1 MISLHAQVKLTA
13 YINGKIYTADTL
25 QSVKQAVVTG
35 GNKIIFTGNTDDAL
49 RIAGKGA
56 TVIDLQ
62 GKLMLPGFIDNHVHF
77 MAGGDYLN
85 GLDLRPAKST
95 KEFRE
100 LLKKYIDAHPES
112 KWITG
117 GDWDHEAWEIKDL
130 PKKEWID
137 EFTRNKA
144 VYIWRF
150 DGHMAL
156 ANSYALKLAG
166 IDKNTPSP
174 AGGIIEKDPVT
185 GEPTGILKDN
195 AMNLVGA
202 LVPASSEKERQESLE
217 SALKE
222 TARFGITSVHDITYR
237 NDLKT
242 YISFEKLGKLT
253 TRIYTRIPVSE
264 YKNLSDAGI
273 TYNFGSDLIKLG
285 SLKAFADGSLGSS
298 TAWFFDKYVQDTT
311 TTGLPMDIITDGSLE
326 KWAKDADLNKLQLS
340 VHAIGDRAN
349 RYMIDLFGKIINEN
363 PQWDRRF
370 RMEHAQHVRFEDI
383 PLFKKYGVIAS
394 AQPYHAIDDG
404 VWAEKRIGEKRTHYT
419 YPFRSFIDAGVLL
432 CFGSDWTVAPI
443 NPLLGIYA
451 AVTRQTLDGKNPGG
465 WIPEQKITV
474 EEAVKCY
481 TINNA
486 YAAFAENELGS
497 IEPGKFADL
506 VILKEDIFTINPEK
520 IKDVKVWMT
529 VFNGKPVFKSE

>member
-1 MISLHAQVKLTA
+1 MISLHAQENLTA
-13 YINGKIYTADTL
+13 YINGKIYTVDSQ
-25 QSVKQAVVTG
+25 QSVKQAVVTQG
-35 GNKIIFTGNTDDAL
+35 SKIIFTGSNDEAL
-49 RIAGKGA
+49 KIAGSKA
-56 TVIDLQ
+56 VVIDLN

-95 KEFRE
+95 KEFRQ
-100 LLKKYIDAHPES
+100 LLKKYIDAHPDS

-117 GDWDHEAWEIKDL
+117 GDWDHEAWEVKDL

-137 EFTRNKA
+137 EFSKDKA

-202 LVPASSEKERQESLE
+202 LTPASTEKEREASLE

-253 TRIYTRIPVSE
+253 TRIYTRIPISE
-264 YKNLSDAGI
+264 YQNLSHSGI

-311 TTGLPMDIITDGSLE
+311 TSGLPMDIITDGSLD

-349 RYMIDLFGKIINEN
+349 RYMLDLFGKIIKEN

-404 VWAEKRIGEKRTHYT
+404 VWAEKRIGEQRTHYT
-419 YPFRSFIDAGVLL
+419 YPFRSFIDQGVLL

-506 VILKEDIFTINPEK
+506 VILQEDIFSINPEK
-520 IKDVKVWMT
+520 IRDVKVWMT
-529 VFNGKPVFKSE
+529 VFNGKTVYKAE